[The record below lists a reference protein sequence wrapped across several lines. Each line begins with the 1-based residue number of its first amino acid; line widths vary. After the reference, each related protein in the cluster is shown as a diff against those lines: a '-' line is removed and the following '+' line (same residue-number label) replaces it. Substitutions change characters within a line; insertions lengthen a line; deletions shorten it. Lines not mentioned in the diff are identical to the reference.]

1 MPRALLAEAE
11 RFLRFAIVGGTGF
24 LIDAGL
30 LALLH
35 HGVGIDPFS
44 ARLASIIVAAFSTWR
59 LNRLVTFGAS
69 RASQTT
75 EGLRYAAVA
84 ALTACFNYA
93 VYAAMLIA
101 WPGLPPLAAA
111 IFATLAAMIF
121 SYLGYSR
128 IVFLSASP
136 PPEVGAT
143 LASKLLSVRSEN
155 R

>member
-1 MPRALLAEAE
+1 MPRTVLAEAE

-24 LIDAGL
+24 VIDAGL

-35 HGVGIDPFS
+35 HGAGIDPFS
-44 ARLASIIVAAFSTWR
+44 ARLASIVVAAFSTWR

-69 RASQTT
+69 RASQTS

-93 VYAAMLIA
+93 VYAATLIA
-101 WPGLPPLAAA
+101 WPGLPPVAAA
-111 IFATLAAMIF
+111 IFATLVAMIF

-128 IVFLSASP
+128 IVFRSASP
-136 PPEVGAT
+136 PQKLGAT
-143 LASKLLSVRSEN
+143 LASKLESARSES